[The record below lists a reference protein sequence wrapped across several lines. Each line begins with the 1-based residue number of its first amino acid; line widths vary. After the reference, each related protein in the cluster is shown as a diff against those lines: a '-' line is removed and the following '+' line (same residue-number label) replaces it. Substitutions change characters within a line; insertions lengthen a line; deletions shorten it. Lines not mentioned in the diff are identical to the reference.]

1 VRSSKSYIGICNIV
15 EGKGYVS
22 AMSISIPEIPAG
34 SPPDTHELELHGH
47 RVVVRYGG
55 EGPLVV
61 LIHGITGRSAQ
72 WGPAIEN
79 LSGSFTLL
87 APDLLGHGESAKPR
101 GDYSLG
107 AYASAVRDIMVALGH
122 ERATIVGHSLG
133 GGIAMQFAYQ
143 FPELTERLVLVSSGG
158 LGREVHPLLRAST
171 LPGSELVLPLLTH
184 AKLLA
189 AGEAVGK
196 AIGLLRLQLGADI
209 AEVAAGYASLGDAE
223 ARAAFIA
230 TMRAV
235 LDAGG
240 QRVSALD
247 RLYLA
252 EVMPTLIVWGDRD
265 PIIPAE
271 HGRDAHEAMPGS
283 RYEVLDGVGH
293 FPQLERPL
301 EFSRLMKDFVRST
314 DPAYVTLASM
324 RETLREGAARSEAA

>member
-22 AMSISIPEIPAG
+22 DMSISIPEIPAG

-55 EGPLVV
+55 DGPLVV

-72 WGPAIEN
+72 WEPAIEN

-87 APDLLGHGESAKPR
+87 APDLLGHGESAKPH

-184 AKLLA
+184 SRVLA
-189 AGEAVGK
+189 LGEAVGR
-196 AIGLLRLQLGADI
+196 AIGFLRLQLGADI
-209 AEVAAGYASLGDAE
+209 AEVASGYASLGEPE

-265 PIIPAE
+265 PIIPAD
-271 HGRDAHEAMPGS
+271 HGRGAHEAMPGS
-283 RYEVLDGVGH
+283 RFEVLDDVGH

-301 EFSRLMKDFVRST
+301 EFSRLMKEFVRGT
-314 DPAYVTLASM
+314 EPAHVTLASM